1 MGDCGCASSGSCN
14 CGSGCTCSNCPPSK
28 PKSLAS
34 HARDDPQS
42 RIALAHDVHARSPVT
57 IWLVVGKEGQH
68 RAVGQRVCQP
78 VGPDVALFQLQLYLQ
93 LLLPLLLFNRS
104 VLGRRPV
111 DAAQAHQLKQQTAG
125 VQGDGGGGHDD
136 SPQPPARHDDAVGG
150 DDNATAGAEIPRRRA
165 RACQLRQPE
174 DPEARHEHVVE
185 EADGPRKIPQMHQRE
200 AGEEHDAREDGKCQA
215 GADEAVAPKRLAKKK
230 EVGGVPGWPM
240 YLVASSPS
248 CSAQGPPTV
257 HWSDCRRPAVT
268 AAWAK

>member
-68 RAVGQRVCQP
+68 RAVGQRRCQP
-78 VGPDVALFQLQLYLQ
+78 VGPDVALFQLQLHLQ
-93 LLLPLLLFNRS
+93 LLLPLVLFNRS
-104 VLGRRPV
+104 
-111 DAAQAHQLKQQTAG
+111 QTAG

-230 EVGGVPGWPM
+230 RKSAVCQVGRCTSWLRRRP
-240 YLVASSPS
+240 ARRRARS
-248 CSAQGPPTV
+248 
-257 HWSDCRRPAVT
+257 RRPAVT